1 MPLIAHK
8 HDPSGL
14 TRHKLY
20 RVEPG
25 KNFHEWLCD
34 EFGTSSDMCG
44 DLACTIILNGKSI
57 FESDADNLDESALD
71 FIIGETDQITIVNRP
86 KGVLAVVSIIISVVS
101 IAVSIYAY
109 LNVPTLP
116 GEAEG
121 RRESPNNKLNAASN
135 EFRPNQAIP
144 ECFGYGVSYPD
155 FIQPS
160 YYYYQNNIKR
170 QVGLFCVSAGEVNIP
185 EVRIGETDI
194 ASIPDS
200 DATIYP
206 PGVNPPSEFLTI
218 HQFSQNIDG
227 QILLAPNDPEIVR
240 SGLAFGIG
248 SNDPGV
254 TGYITMDGN
263 IARDLALEAGGYMYA
278 KAVQEVPPLPPAT
291 EPTFVTLLDE
301 YVTIT
306 SVQYFQGGGG
316 ELFATITFNTS
327 TSLPGTP
334 VDVTGTIARAT
345 SESIVD
351 NYVGWFDIPGKDSR
365 EIWLHWRAPLGVRK
379 SDGNAITLQVEVQ
392 IEALDGNGAPT
403 GLSWTK
409 TESITKNTLD
419 PQFITT
425 RFTPEENPGMTR
437 TQYRARI
444 RRLTGV
450 VDSSQ
455 NSSEKLEVEAILSV
469 TPYSQPNFGDVTL
482 LLVQRKATL
491 LSPDQAGQK
500 INCDYRRK
508 LPTYDRN
515 TNTYDLNTLTE
526 TDSFADAAS
535 YTLIAK
541 GNDTASTVDL
551 PELYG
556 IYDGLSSS
564 DLGKFTFTFDDANVS
579 AGERVEAICNVARSV
594 VFHDGYTW
602 RFNRDEI
609 KPISGALFNRRSL
622 VGNNG
627 AQAWQPQRSDDSDSV
642 RIVYVDDESNTEAY
656 IDRRFDI
663 STGTIVS
670 GEVGAV
676 VKEIKLAGC
685 RNVFQATNRAE
696 LEIRRIAYQRR
707 TVKDT
712 TYRDAL
718 SIDLLDRVGWVDIN
732 DIDVFDGEI
741 LGINGSIYDTTERF
755 EPVDGRSYVV
765 FVTDDEGYPSN
776 TVTCSPRT
784 DTEFGFIAS
793 GINGAYLASGDQQL
807 SSRYFIADADDL
819 AASLYTLKSRTP
831 SPDGTVQ
838 VELTEYDP
846 RMFEKDDIEAPAG
859 KPILNDGL
867 IAQDVAQ
874 NAATTASL
882 IFNSDGTIDLEGF
895 SALWFDGGVTPSI
908 GDGYEV
914 KAELVA
920 GAIPTGTL
928 DTWAPISGATWSLS
942 ASATPESIDCQLAI
956 SIRQI
961 DVPENAVTNTISIN
975 AVNASPVALPTT
987 ISVNGVINGGNGF
1000 ASVSI
1005 NSDGSYSTSDGVTG
1019 LYTTQAIRIGRY
1031 YEARATSVLG
1041 DIPIDNANQWIEL
1054 ASGGATFRI
1063 DSGVAATT
1071 TFDVEVREIAN
1082 IANTDSAAVTLGVT
1096 VI

>member
-8 HDPSGL
+8 YDPSGL
-14 TRHKLY
+14 TRPKLY
-20 RVEPG
+20 KVKAG
-25 KNFHEWLCD
+25 VNFHDWLCN
-34 EFGTSSDMCG
+34 EFGTSNEMCG

-57 FESDADNLDESALD
+57 FESDADNIDESILN
-71 FIIGETDQITIVNRP
+71 FTIGETDQITIVNRP
-86 KGVLAVVSIIISVVS
+86 KGVVAVVAIIISVVA

-109 LNVPTLP
+109 LNTPKLP
-116 GEAEG
+116 GQAEG
-121 RRESPNNKLNAASN
+121 RSESPNNKLNAASN
-135 EFRPNQAIP
+135 EFRPNEAIP

-160 YYYYQNNIKR
+160 YYYYENNIKR
-170 QVGLFCVSAGEVNIP
+170 QVGLFCISAGEVAVP
-185 EVRIGETDI
+185 EVRVGETNI
-194 ASIPDS
+194 NSIPGS
-200 DATIYP
+200 DADVYP

-240 SGLAFGIG
+240 SGLSFSIG
-248 SNDPGV
+248 TDDIGV
-254 TGYITMDGN
+254 TGYIIMDGN
-263 IARDLALEAGGYMYA
+263 IARDLALETGGYMYIN
-278 KAVQEVPPLPPAT
+278 
-291 EPTFVTLLDE
+291 VTSVINE
-301 YVTIT
+301 YVPIT
-306 SVQYFQGGGG
+306 LVEYSQGGGG
-316 ELFATITFNTS
+316 ELLATITFNTT
-327 TSLPGTP
+327 TSLPTSP
-334 VDVTGTIARAT
+334 SSVTGTIARAT
-345 SESIVD
+345 SESVVD
-351 NYVGWFDIPGKDSR
+351 NYIGWFDIPGKDAK
-365 EIWLHWRAPLGVRK
+365 EIWFHWRAPLGVRN
-379 SDGNAITLQVEVQ
+379 SEGDSVTLQVEMQ

-437 TQYRARI
+437 TQYRARV
-444 RRLTGV
+444 RRLTSV
-450 VDSSQ
+450 IDSSQ
-455 NSSEKLEVEAILSV
+455 NASEKLEVEAILSV

-482 LLVQRKATL
+482 LLIQRKATL
-491 LSPDQAGQK
+491 LGSDQAGQK

-515 TNTYDLNTLTE
+515 TNTYNLNLLTE
-526 TDSFADAAS
+526 TNSFADAAS
-535 YTLIAK
+535 YTLIAR
-541 GNDTASTVDL
+541 GTDTVDTVDL
-551 PELYG
+551 QELYG
-556 IYDGLSSS
+556 INDNLSSS
-564 DLGKFTFTFDDANVS
+564 DLGEFTFTFDDANVS
-579 AGERVEAICNVARSV
+579 SGERIEAICNVARTV

-663 STGTIVS
+663 GTGTIVS

-732 DIDVFDGEI
+732 DLDVFDGEI

-755 EPVDGRSYVV
+755 EPVDGRSYVA
-765 FVTDDEGYPSN
+765 FVTDSEGYPSN

-784 DTEFGFIAS
+784 DTEFGFIAN

-882 IFNSDGTIDLEGF
+882 IFNSDGTIDLEDF
-895 SALWFDGGVTPSI
+895 SALWFDGGVNPGI
-908 GDGYEV
+908 GDEYEI
-914 KAELVA
+914 KAELVT
-920 GAIPTGTL
+920 GATPAGTL
-928 DTWAPISGATWSLS
+928 NSWVPISSATWSLS
-942 ASATPESIDCQLAI
+942 ASATPESINCQLTI

-975 AVNASPVALPTT
+975 AVNASLVALPTT
-987 ISVNGVINGGNGF
+987 LSVNGVINGGNGF

-1005 NSDGSYSTSDGVTG
+1005 NSDGSYSTSEGVTG
-1019 LYTTQAIRIGRY
+1019 LYTTQALRVGRY
-1031 YEARATSVLG
+1031 YEARATNVMG
-1041 DIPIDNANQWIEL
+1041 DIPLDNADQWIEL
-1054 ASGGATFRI
+1054 TSGGATFRI
-1063 DSGVAATT
+1063 DSGVEATT
-1071 TFDVEVREIAN
+1071 AFDVEVREVAN
-1082 IANTDSAAVTLGVT
+1082 IANTDSVAVTLGVT